1 MYHKGLGAEAP
12 SPKDEDS
19 IIDRR
24 NNGKESI
31 QRHQSLCQEFC
42 SKMSRFEIVVFV
54 VVLMLLDM
62 GLYEFLAFVS
72 LLALVAIF
80 RLRR

>member
-1 MYHKGLGAEAP
+1 
-12 SPKDEDS
+12 
-19 IIDRR
+19 
-24 NNGKESI
+24 
-31 QRHQSLCQEFC
+31 
-42 SKMSRFEIVVFV
+42 MSRFEIVVFV